1 MKKVEWDSSYTLGID
16 IIDDQHKKLF
26 DLMSEI
32 YTASENDC
40 DIQIIIELFDEL
52 AKYSH
57 YHFDEEEAYFSTTSD
72 EDIEIHKQQH
82 QFFIDEI
89 EKIKQQSLRI
99 NGMSLELL
107 FFLND
112 WLVNHIKVEDHKYI
126 DS

>member
-1 MKKVEWDSSYTLGID
+1 MDKVEWGSSYTLGID
-16 IIDDQHKKLF
+16 IIDVQHKKLF

-40 DIQIIIELFDEL
+40 DIQKIIELFDEL
-52 AKYSH
+52 TNYSH
-57 YHFDEEEAYFSTTSD
+57 YHFNEEEAYFSSMSD

-82 QFFIDEI
+82 RFFIDEI
-89 EKIKQQSLRI
+89 EKIKQQCLRI

-107 FFLND
+107 YFLND

-126 DS
+126 D